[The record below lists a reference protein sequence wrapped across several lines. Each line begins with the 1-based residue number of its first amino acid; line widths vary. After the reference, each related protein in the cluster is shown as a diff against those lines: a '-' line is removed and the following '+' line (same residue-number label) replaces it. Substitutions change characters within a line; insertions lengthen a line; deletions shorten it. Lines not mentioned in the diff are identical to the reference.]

1 MHNYKELKVWQKA
14 MDFVVA
20 VYTLAKKFP
29 KDELFGLTSQLR
41 RAAVS
46 VSLNIAEGAGR
57 ESDLEFARFLDIA
70 LGSTYESIV
79 ALLIAQRLDYCDV
92 KESNGLVE
100 QAEEIARM
108 LTGLIKHYAPKREYL
123 K

>member
-14 MDFVVA
+14 MGFVVA
-20 VYTLAKKFP
+20 VYALTKKFP

-46 VSLNIAEGAGR
+46 VSLNIAAGAGR
-57 ESDLEFARFLDIA
+57 ESDAEFARFLDIA
-70 LGSTYESIV
+70 LGSTYECIV
-79 ALLIAQRLDYCDV
+79 ALLIAHRLGYCGS
-92 KESNGLVE
+92 KESNALIE
-100 QAEEIARM
+100 PAEENARM
-108 LTGLIKHYAPKREYL
+108 LTGLIKRYAPHREYL

>member
-1 MHNYKELKVWQKA
+1 MHNYKELKVWQRG
-14 MDFVVA
+14 MDLTVA
-20 VYTLAKKFP
+20 VYTLTRKFP

-46 VSLNIAEGAGR
+46 ISLNIAEGAGR
-57 ESDLEFARFLDIA
+57 DSNTEFARFLDIA

-79 ALLIAQRLDYCDV
+79 ALSIAHRLGYCDV
-92 KESNGLVE
+92 KELNILIE

-108 LTGLIKHYAPKREYL
+108 LTGLIKHYAPNRDYL

>member
-14 MDFVVA
+14 MDFVVT
-20 VYTLAKKFP
+20 VYALTKKFP

-46 VSLNIAEGAGR
+46 ISLNIAEGAGR
-57 ESDLEFARFLDIA
+57 KSDTEFARFLDIA
-70 LGSTYESIV
+70 LGSTYECIV
-79 ALLIAQRLDYCDV
+79 ALSIAQRLGYCGLN
-92 KESNGLVE
+92 ESNALVE

-108 LTGLIKHYAPKREYL
+108 LTGLIKHYAPNRKYL

>member
-1 MHNYKELKVWQKA
+1 MRNYKELKVWQKS

-20 VYTLAKKFP
+20 VYALTKKFP
-29 KDELFGLTSQLR
+29 KDELFGLTNQLR

-46 VSLNIAEGAGR
+46 VALNIAEGAGC
-57 ESDLEFARFLDIA
+57 DGDAEFARFLDIS
-70 LGSTYESIV
+70 LRSSYECVV
-79 ALLIAQRLDYCDV
+79 ALNIANRLEYCTV
-92 KESNGLVE
+92 KDSTNLVE

-108 LTGLIKHYAPKREYL
+108 LTGLIKHYAPNRKYL